1 MQKEIEVW
9 GELDRMARTTTTSLQ
24 RRRRGTEGKGEFVN
38 NRRKGGRLERQTVHQ
53 AMRMAIRSKLRGTK
67 DKACDI
73 NLAQLDLN

>member
-9 GELDRMARTTTTSLQ
+9 GALDRMARTTTSLQ
-24 RRRRGTEGKGEFVN
+24 GRRRGTEGKGELVN

-53 AMRMAIRSKLRGTK
+53 AVRMAIRSKLRGTK